1 MHTVTDAFNAACSA
15 PGREITSKVNF
26 NGTTDLSASEIQEIV
41 ITEQFGSSDGVTIG
55 AAFSSSCKV
64 TFYKQD
70 NLPLNGAYF
79 IPSAGIMV
87 GGEAQYVQK
96 GKYYIPSDGVED
108 SGKLWVTVTGYD
120 RMAGLTEDYM
130 PTITFPATPAQVL
143 ADVCKQASVTPPAVT
158 MPSIQI
164 AAPYTGTLRQQLG
177 WLAGLIGCNAKFDAT
192 GNLVFCWYTDGG
204 LTIGRDTQYMDGL
217 TLTTDDAFT
226 IHSLLTGTD
235 SNPISVGA
243 GKGITTINPYMT
255 AEVAETVFAKINGKT
270 MRPCTV
276 KWRGN
281 PAVEAGDIV
290 SVIGGSGENLTAYVM
305 ELKTQIKG
313 GMSADLTCYGPSDTD
328 YATPSPSEQKFKRMY
343 EDVVKS
349 FQDATQKIIGA
360 QGGYFEITYDKDGY
374 PTGWT
379 LRNTPTVEDNTK
391 MWIMSTG
398 GLGFSTDGGKTISKV
413 ALTMD
418 GTINGAALAIGS
430 VSQDAVSG
438 LSQKLIAIDG
448 KLESTI
454 SKTEAQK
461 IYATKTDL
469 ENIELTPGPPGPA
482 GADGKDGTNGTN
494 GLSVW
499 ITYHDDTTTPATPTG
514 NGTLNGWHTDL
525 TAAVVWMSQKVAASA
540 TAGAWGAPIRILGE
554 KGEQGIQGVPGEKG
568 DPGATGPQGEQG
580 IPGEKGDPGEQ
591 GPQGV
596 KGDTGATGPQ
606 GPQGVKGAD
615 GKTYFTWI
623 KYADS
628 PTSGMSDNPT
638 GKKYI
643 GIAYNKLTATE
654 STNYADY
661 TWSLIKG
668 DKGDK
673 GDKGATGDTGPQGE
687 QGEKG
692 ATGATGPRGPQGDK
706 GATGPQGEKG
716 ATGPTGPTGPQGEKG
731 ATGPQGVSVTAT
743 TVEYYLSASDTELSG
758 GSWQPTAP
766 AITDGKYLWG
776 RTKITYSN
784 GQTAYTGAYCIS
796 KAMTESA
803 EPVVSATRTAVTKL
817 TQDVDSFKATVSETY
832 TEKSNFNEFRQKA
845 ENDLTANSTAI
856 EQRYTEIK
864 AVEQQ
869 VLGVDGKVTDVQK
882 KVTETAGYIRTGKV
896 AEDESGNPIYGV
908 KIGQTDTAGNYNA
921 FAQFSAGR
929 ISFFDEA
936 GKEIS
941 HFAGKDF
948 FVDSGIIVQNLNLGG
963 YELRRNKGLGFKWIG
978 G

>member
-1 MHTVTDAFNAACSA
+1 MYAVTDAFNSACAA
-15 PGREITSKVNF
+15 PGREITSKILF
-26 NGTTDLSASEIQEIV
+26 NGTTELAASEVQEIS
-41 ITEQFGSSDGVTIG
+41 ITEQFGSSDGATIG
-55 AAFSSSCKV
+55 AAFSSQCKV
-64 TFYKQD
+64 VIYKQTPA
-70 NLPLNGAYF
+70 LPLSGGNFTPY
-79 IPSAGIMV
+79 AGIMV
-87 GGEAQYVQK
+87 DGAAQFVPK
-96 GKYYIPSDGVED
+96 GKFYIPSDGVED

-120 RMAGLTEDYM
+120 RMAGLTADYM
-130 PTITFPATPAQVL
+130 PTITFPATPTQVL
-143 ADVCKQASVTPPAVT
+143 ADVCKQANVTPPAVT

-164 AAPYTGTLRQQLG
+164 AAPYTGTLREQLG

-192 GNLVFCWYTDGG
+192 GNLVFCWYADGG
-204 LTIGRDTQYMDGL
+204 LTIDRDTQYMDGL

-235 SNPISVGA
+235 SNPISVGS

-255 AEVAETVFAKINGKT
+255 AEVAETVFAEINGKT

-290 SVIGGSGENLTAYVM
+290 SVIGGSGENLTVYVM

-343 EDVVKS
+343 DDVVKS

-360 QGGYFEITYDKDGY
+360 QGGYFEITYNKDGY

-448 KLESTI
+448 KFESTI

-461 IYATKTDL
+461 TYATKTDL

-482 GADGKDGTNGTN
+482 GADGKDGTNG
-494 GLSVW
+494 LSVW
-499 ITYHDDTTTPATPTG
+499 ITYHDNTTTPAAPTG

-540 TAGAWGAPIRILGE
+540 TTGTWGTPIRILGQD
-554 KGEQGIQGVPGEKG
+554 GQQGEKG
-568 DPGATGPQGEQG
+568 DPGKNGT
-580 IPGEKGDPGEQ
+580 
-591 GPQGV
+591 
-596 KGDTGATGPQ
+596 
-606 GPQGVKGAD
+606 D
-615 GKTYFTWI
+615 GK
-623 KYADS
+623 D
-628 PTSGMSDNPT
+628 
-638 GKKYI
+638 
-643 GIAYNKLTATE
+643 
-654 STNYADY
+654 
-661 TWSLIKG
+661 
-668 DKGDK
+668 
-673 GDKGATGDTGPQGE
+673 GA
-687 QGEKG
+687 
-692 ATGATGPRGPQGDK
+692 A
-706 GATGPQGEKG
+706 
-716 ATGPTGPTGPQGEKG
+716 
-731 ATGPQGVSVTAT
+731 GVSVTHT
-743 TVEYYLSASDTELSG
+743 DVEYYLSTSETELSG
-758 GSWQPTAP
+758 GTWQPAAP
-766 AITDGKYLWG
+766 TITDGTYLWG

-796 KAMTESA
+796 KAMAESA
-803 EPVVSATRTAVTKL
+803 EPIVSETRTAVTKL
-817 TQDVDSFKATVSETY
+817 TQDVNRFEATVSETY
-832 TEKSNFNEFRQKA
+832 IEKSDFNDFKQQTESDI
-845 ENDLTANSTAI
+845 NANSTAI
-856 EQRYTEIK
+856 EQRYSEIK
-864 AVEQQ
+864 DVEQK

-882 KVTETAGYIRTGKV
+882 QVTETAGYIRTGKV

-921 FAQFSAGR
+921 FAQFTAGR
-929 ISFFDEA
+929 ISFFDETE
-936 GKEIS
+936 KEIS

-948 FVDSGIIVQNLNLGG
+948 YIDSGIIVQNLNLGG

>member
-26 NGTTDLSASEIQEIV
+26 NGTTDLPASEIQEIV

-87 GGEAQYVQK
+87 GGEAQYLQK

-130 PTITFPATPAQVL
+130 PTITFPATPTQVL

-204 LTIGRDTQYMDGL
+204 FTVGRDTQYMDGL

-243 GKGITTINPYMT
+243 GKGITTINPYIT
-255 AEVAETVFAKINGKT
+255 AEVAETVFAEIDGKT

-313 GMSADLTCYGPSDTD
+313 GMSSDLTCYGPSDTD

-448 KLESTI
+448 KFESTI

-461 IYATKTDL
+461 TYATKTDL

-482 GADGKDGTNGTN
+482 GADGKDGTNG
-494 GLSVW
+494 LSVW
-499 ITYHDDTTTPATPTG
+499 ITYHDGTTTPAKPTG
-514 NGTLNGWHTDL
+514 DGTLNGWHTDL
-525 TAAVVWMSQKVAASA
+525 TDAVVWLSQKVAASA
-540 TAGAWGAPIRILGE
+540 SSGTWGTPVRI
-554 KGEQGIQGVPGEKG
+554 V
-568 DPGATGPQGEQG
+568 
-580 IPGEKGDPGEQ
+580 
-591 GPQGV
+591 
-596 KGDTGATGPQ
+596 
-606 GPQGVKGAD
+606 GAD
-615 GKTYFTWI
+615 GKPGT
-623 KYADS
+623 
-628 PTSGMSDNPT
+628 
-638 GKKYI
+638 
-643 GIAYNKLTATE
+643 
-654 STNYADY
+654 
-661 TWSLIKG
+661 KG
-668 DKGDK
+668 DD
-673 GDKGATGDTGPQGE
+673 
-687 QGEKG
+687 
-692 ATGATGPRGPQGDK
+692 
-706 GATGPQGEKG
+706 
-716 ATGPTGPTGPQGEKG
+716 
-731 ATGPQGVSVTAT
+731 GVSVTST
-743 TVEYYLSASDTELSG
+743 EVEYYLSTSDTELSG
-758 GSWQPTAP
+758 GTWQSTAP
-766 AITDGKYLWG
+766 AITDGKYLWS

-803 EPVVSATRTAVTKL
+803 EPIVSETRTAVTKL
-817 TQDVDSFKATVSETY
+817 TQDVDRFKATVAETY
-832 TEKSNFNEFRQKA
+832 TEKSNFNEFRQKT
-845 ENDLTANSTAI
+845 ESDLTANSTAI

-864 AVEQQ
+864 TVEQK

-921 FAQFSAGR
+921 FAQFTAGR

-936 GKEIS
+936 GHEIS
-941 HFAGKDF
+941 HFAGQDF
-948 FVDSGIIVQNLNLGG
+948 FIDSGIIVQNLNLGG

>member
-15 PGREITSKVNF
+15 PGREITSKILF
-26 NGTTDLSASEIQEIV
+26 NGTTELAASEVQEIS
-41 ITEQFGSSDGVTIG
+41 ITEQFGSSDGATIG
-55 AAFSSSCKV
+55 AAFSSQCKV
-64 TFYKQD
+64 VIYKQTPALQLSGG
-70 NLPLNGAYF
+70 NF
-79 IPSAGIMV
+79 TPSVGIMV

-96 GKYYIPSDGVED
+96 GKFYIPSDGVEKTGD
-108 SGKLWVTVTGYD
+108 LWLTITGYD

-143 ADVCKQASVTPPAVT
+143 ADVCKQASVAPPAVT

-204 LTIGRDTQYMDGL
+204 LTIDRDTQYMDGL

-243 GKGITTINPYMT
+243 GKGITTINPYIT
-255 AEVAETVFAKINGKT
+255 AEVAETVFAKIDGKT

-281 PAVEAGDIV
+281 PAVEAGDII
-290 SVIGGSGENLTAYVM
+290 SVTGGSGENLTAYVM

-391 MWIMSTG
+391 MWIMSIG
-398 GLGFSTDGGKTISKV
+398 GLGFSKDGGKTISKV

-448 KLESTI
+448 KFESTI

-461 IYATKTDL
+461 TYATKTDL

-499 ITYHDDTTTPATPTG
+499 ITYHDGTTTPAKPTG

-540 TAGAWGAPIRILGE
+540 TAGAWGAPIRILGQD
-554 KGEQGIQGVPGEKG
+554 GQQGEKG
-568 DPGATGPQGEQG
+568 DPGKNGT
-580 IPGEKGDPGEQ
+580 
-591 GPQGV
+591 
-596 KGDTGATGPQ
+596 
-606 GPQGVKGAD
+606 D
-615 GKTYFTWI
+615 GK
-623 KYADS
+623 D
-628 PTSGMSDNPT
+628 
-638 GKKYI
+638 
-643 GIAYNKLTATE
+643 
-654 STNYADY
+654 
-661 TWSLIKG
+661 
-668 DKGDK
+668 
-673 GDKGATGDTGPQGE
+673 GA
-687 QGEKG
+687 
-692 ATGATGPRGPQGDK
+692 A
-706 GATGPQGEKG
+706 
-716 ATGPTGPTGPQGEKG
+716 
-731 ATGPQGVSVTAT
+731 GVSVTNT
-743 TVEYYLSASDTELSG
+743 DVEYYLSTSETELSG
-758 GSWQPTAP
+758 GTWQSTAP
-766 AITDGKYLWG
+766 AITDGKYLWS

-784 GQTAYTGAYCIS
+784 GKTAYTGAYCIS

-803 EPVVSATRTAVTKL
+803 EPIVSETRTAVTKL

-832 TEKSNFNEFRQKA
+832 TEKSNFNEFRQKT
-845 ENDLTANSTAI
+845 ESDLTANSTAI
-856 EQRYTEIK
+856 EQRYAEIK
-864 AVEQQ
+864 TVEQQ

-921 FAQFSAGR
+921 FAQFTAGR
-929 ISFFDEA
+929 ISFFDET

-948 FVDSGIIVQNLNLGG
+948 YIDSGIIVQNLNLGG

>member
-26 NGTTDLSASEIQEIV
+26 NGTTDLPASEIQEIV
-41 ITEQFGSSDGVTIG
+41 VTEQFGSSDGVTIG

-70 NLPLNGAYF
+70 NLLLNGAYF
-79 IPSAGIMV
+79 IPSVGIMV

-130 PTITFPATPAQVL
+130 PTITFPATPTQVL
-143 ADVCKQASVTPPAVT
+143 ADVCKQAGVTPPAVT

-192 GNLVFCWYTDGG
+192 GNLVFCWYADGG

-243 GKGITTINPYMT
+243 GKGITTINPYIT
-255 AEVAETVFAKINGKT
+255 AEVAETVFAEIDGKT

-313 GMSADLTCYGPSDTD
+313 GMSSDLTCYGPSDTD

-448 KLESTI
+448 KFESTI

-461 IYATKTDL
+461 TYATKTDL

-482 GADGKDGTNGTN
+482 GADGKDGTNG
-494 GLSVW
+494 LSVW
-499 ITYHDDTTTPATPTG
+499 ITYHDGTTTPAKPTG
-514 NGTLNGWHTDL
+514 DGTLNGWHTDL
-525 TAAVVWMSQKVAASA
+525 TDAVVWLSQKVAASA
-540 TAGAWGAPIRILGE
+540 SSGTWGTPVRI
-554 KGEQGIQGVPGEKG
+554 V
-568 DPGATGPQGEQG
+568 
-580 IPGEKGDPGEQ
+580 
-591 GPQGV
+591 
-596 KGDTGATGPQ
+596 
-606 GPQGVKGAD
+606 GAD
-615 GKTYFTWI
+615 GKPGT
-623 KYADS
+623 
-628 PTSGMSDNPT
+628 
-638 GKKYI
+638 
-643 GIAYNKLTATE
+643 
-654 STNYADY
+654 
-661 TWSLIKG
+661 KG
-668 DKGDK
+668 DD
-673 GDKGATGDTGPQGE
+673 
-687 QGEKG
+687 
-692 ATGATGPRGPQGDK
+692 
-706 GATGPQGEKG
+706 
-716 ATGPTGPTGPQGEKG
+716 
-731 ATGPQGVSVTAT
+731 GVSVTST
-743 TVEYYLSASDTELSG
+743 EVEYYLSTSDTELSG
-758 GSWQPTAP
+758 GTWQSTAP
-766 AITDGKYLWG
+766 AITDGKYLWS

-803 EPVVSATRTAVTKL
+803 EPIVSETRTAVTKL

-832 TEKSNFNEFRQKA
+832 TEKSNFNEFRQKT
-845 ENDLTANSTAI
+845 ESDLTANSTAI

-864 AVEQQ
+864 TVEQQ

-921 FAQFSAGR
+921 FAQFTAGR
-929 ISFFDEA
+929 ISFFDET

-948 FVDSGIIVQNLNLGG
+948 YIDSGIIVQNLNLGG

>member
-26 NGTTDLSASEIQEIV
+26 NGTTDLPASEIQEIV
-41 ITEQFGSSDGVTIG
+41 VTEQFGSSDGVTIG

-79 IPSAGIMV
+79 IPSVGIIM

-192 GNLVFCWYTDGG
+192 GNLVFCWYADGG
-204 LTIGRDTQYMDGL
+204 LTIGRDAQYMDGL

-281 PAVEAGDIV
+281 PAVEAGDII
-290 SVIGGSGENLTAYVM
+290 SVTGGSGENLTAYVM

-343 EDVVKS
+343 DDVVKS

-360 QGGYFEITYDKDGY
+360 QGGYFEITYNKDGY

-448 KLESTI
+448 KFESTI

-461 IYATKTDL
+461 TYATKTDL

-499 ITYHDDTTTPATPTG
+499 ITYHDGTATPAAPTG
-514 NGTLNGWHTDL
+514 DGTKNGWHTNL
-525 TAAVVWMSQKVAASA
+525 TDAVVWLSQKVAASA
-540 TAGAWGAPIRILGE
+540 SSGTWGTPVRI
-554 KGEQGIQGVPGEKG
+554 V
-568 DPGATGPQGEQG
+568 
-580 IPGEKGDPGEQ
+580 
-591 GPQGV
+591 
-596 KGDTGATGPQ
+596 
-606 GPQGVKGAD
+606 GAD
-615 GKTYFTWI
+615 GKPGT
-623 KYADS
+623 
-628 PTSGMSDNPT
+628 
-638 GKKYI
+638 
-643 GIAYNKLTATE
+643 
-654 STNYADY
+654 
-661 TWSLIKG
+661 KG
-668 DKGDK
+668 DD
-673 GDKGATGDTGPQGE
+673 
-687 QGEKG
+687 
-692 ATGATGPRGPQGDK
+692 
-706 GATGPQGEKG
+706 
-716 ATGPTGPTGPQGEKG
+716 
-731 ATGPQGVSVTAT
+731 GVSVTHT
-743 TVEYYLSASDTELSG
+743 DVEYYLSTSETEISG
-758 GSWQPTAP
+758 GTWQSTAP

-803 EPVVSATRTAVTKL
+803 EPIVSETRTAVTKL

-832 TEKSNFNEFRQKA
+832 TEKSNFNEFKQKT
-845 ENDLTANSTAI
+845 ESDLTANSTAI
-856 EQRYTEIK
+856 EQRYSEIK
-864 AVEQQ
+864 DVEQK

-882 KVTETAGYIRTGKV
+882 QVTETAGYIRTGKV

-921 FAQFSAGR
+921 FAQFTAGR
-929 ISFFDEA
+929 ISFFDETE
-936 GKEIS
+936 KEIS

-948 FVDSGIIVQNLNLGG
+948 YIDSGIIVQNLNLGG

>member
-26 NGTTDLSASEIQEIV
+26 NGTTDLPASEIQEIV
-41 ITEQFGSSDGVTIG
+41 VTEQFGSSDGVTIG

-192 GNLVFCWYTDGG
+192 GNLVFCWYADSG
-204 LTIGRDTQYMDGL
+204 LTIDRDTQYMDGL

-255 AEVAETVFAKINGKT
+255 AEVAETVFAKIDGKT

-379 LRNTPTVEDNTK
+379 LRNTPTVEDNSK
-391 MWIMSTG
+391 MWIMSIG
-398 GLGFSTDGGKTISKV
+398 GLGFSKDGGKTISNV

-418 GTINGAALAIGS
+418 GTINGGALAVGS
-430 VSQDAVSG
+430 VKQDAVSG
-438 LSQKLIAIDG
+438 LSQKLIAIDE
-448 KLESTI
+448 KFESTI

-461 IYATKTDL
+461 TYATKTDL

-499 ITYHDDTTTPATPTG
+499 ITYHDGTTTPAKPTG
-514 NGTLNGWHTDL
+514 DGTLNGWHTDL
-525 TAAVVWMSQKVAASA
+525 TDAVVWLSQKVAASA
-540 TAGAWGAPIRILGE
+540 SSGTWGTPVRIVGSDGKPGA
-554 KGEQGIQGVPGEKG
+554 KG
-568 DPGATGPQGEQG
+568 D
-580 IPGEKGDPGEQ
+580 D
-591 GPQGV
+591 
-596 KGDTGATGPQ
+596 
-606 GPQGVKGAD
+606 
-615 GKTYFTWI
+615 
-623 KYADS
+623 
-628 PTSGMSDNPT
+628 
-638 GKKYI
+638 
-643 GIAYNKLTATE
+643 
-654 STNYADY
+654 
-661 TWSLIKG
+661 
-668 DKGDK
+668 
-673 GDKGATGDTGPQGE
+673 
-687 QGEKG
+687 
-692 ATGATGPRGPQGDK
+692 
-706 GATGPQGEKG
+706 
-716 ATGPTGPTGPQGEKG
+716 
-731 ATGPQGVSVTAT
+731 GVSVTST
-743 TVEYYLSASDTELSG
+743 EVEYYLSTSETELSG
-758 GSWQPTAP
+758 GTWQSTAP
-766 AITDGKYLWG
+766 TITDGTYLWS

-803 EPVVSATRTAVTKL
+803 KPQIDQLSQTTHQQITDLQQNVNSIILSALENYVQTGDFGSYKEEVSTKL
-817 TQDVDSFKATVSETY
+817 SV
-832 TEKSNFNEFRQKA
+832 
-845 ENDLTANSTAI
+845 LTD
-856 EQRYTEIK
+856 Q
-864 AVEQQ
+864 
-869 VLGVDGKVTDVQK
+869 LGIDIT
-882 KVTETAGYIRTGKV
+882 KVTERIDKVDGDLQSKYSEITKAFRFTDEGLFIGETGNEILLRLDNDVLQFVRNNTPELQITAEGVEAARIKV
-896 AEDESGNPIYGV
+896 STLIIGNVIHAADENG
-908 KIGQTDTAGNYNA
+908 
-921 FAQFSAGR
+921 
-929 ISFFDEA
+929 DE
-936 GKEIS
+936 
-941 HFAGKDF
+941 
-948 FVDSGIIVQNLNLGG
+948 IV
-963 YELRRNKGLGFKWIG
+963 Y
-978 G
+978 

>member
-26 NGTTDLSASEIQEIV
+26 NGTTDLPASEIQEIV

-79 IPSAGIMV
+79 IPSVGIMV

-192 GNLVFCWYTDGG
+192 GNLVFCWYADSG
-204 LTIGRDTQYMDGL
+204 LTIDRDTQYMDGL
-217 TLTTDDAFT
+217 TLTTEDAFT

-255 AEVAETVFAKINGKT
+255 AEVAETVFAEINGKT

-360 QGGYFEITYDKDGY
+360 RGGYFEITYDKDGY

-391 MWIMSTG
+391 MWIMSIG
-398 GLGFSTDGGKTISKV
+398 GLGFSKDGGKTISKV

-438 LSQKLIAIDG
+438 LSQKFIAIDG
-448 KLESTI
+448 KFESTI

-461 IYATKTDL
+461 TYATKTDL

-499 ITYHDDTTTPATPTG
+499 ITYHDGTTTPAKPTG

-525 TAAVVWMSQKVAASA
+525 TDAVVWMSQKVAASA

-606 GPQGVKGAD
+606 GEQ
-615 GKTYFTWI
+615 
-623 KYADS
+623 
-628 PTSGMSDNPT
+628 
-638 GKKYI
+638 
-643 GIAYNKLTATE
+643 
-654 STNYADY
+654 
-661 TWSLIKG
+661 
-668 DKGDK
+668 
-673 GDKGATGDTGPQGE
+673 GPQGNP
-687 QGEKG
+687 GAKG
-692 ATGATGPRGPQGDK
+692 DPGKDGTNGKDGSPGATGPQGPQGDK
-706 GATGPQGEKG
+706 GATGP
-716 ATGPTGPTGPQGEKG
+716 
-731 ATGPQGVSVTAT
+731 TGPQGVSVTST
-743 TVEYYLSASDTELSG
+743 TVEYYLSTSETELSG
-758 GSWQPTAP
+758 GTWQSTAP

-803 EPVVSATRTAVTKL
+803 EPIVSETRTAVTKL
-817 TQDVDSFKATVSETY
+817 TQDVDSFKATVSDTY
-832 TEKSNFNEFRQKA
+832 TEKSNFNEFRQKT
-845 ENDLTANSTAI
+845 ESDLTANSTAI

-869 VLGVDGKVTDVQK
+869 VLGVDGKATDVQK

-921 FAQFSAGR
+921 FAQFTAGR
-929 ISFFDEA
+929 ISFFDET

-948 FVDSGIIVQNLNLGG
+948 YIDSGIIVQNLNLGG

>member
-26 NGTTDLSASEIQEIV
+26 NGTTDLPASEIQEIV
-41 ITEQFGSSDGVTIG
+41 VTEQFGSSDGVTIG

-79 IPSAGIMV
+79 IPSVGIMV

-120 RMAGLTEDYM
+120 RMAGLTKDYM

-164 AAPYTGTLRQQLG
+164 TAPYTGTLRQQLG

-217 TLTTDDAFT
+217 KLTTDDAFT

-255 AEVAETVFAKINGKT
+255 AEVAETVFAKIDGKT

-343 EDVVKS
+343 DDVVKS

-360 QGGYFEITYDKDGY
+360 QGGYFEITYNKDGY

-413 ALTMD
+413 ALTMN
-418 GTINGAALAIGS
+418 GTINGEALAIGS

-448 KLESTI
+448 KFESTI

-461 IYATKTDL
+461 TYATKTDL

-482 GADGKDGTNGTN
+482 GADGKDGTNG
-494 GLSVW
+494 LSVW
-499 ITYHDDTTTPATPTG
+499 ITYHDGTATPAAPTG
-514 NGTLNGWHTDL
+514 DGTKNGWHTNL
-525 TAAVVWMSQKVAASA
+525 TDAVVWLSQKVAASA
-540 TAGAWGAPIRILGE
+540 GSGTWGTPVRI
-554 KGEQGIQGVPGEKG
+554 V
-568 DPGATGPQGEQG
+568 
-580 IPGEKGDPGEQ
+580 
-591 GPQGV
+591 
-596 KGDTGATGPQ
+596 
-606 GPQGVKGAD
+606 GAD
-615 GKTYFTWI
+615 GKPGT
-623 KYADS
+623 
-628 PTSGMSDNPT
+628 
-638 GKKYI
+638 
-643 GIAYNKLTATE
+643 
-654 STNYADY
+654 
-661 TWSLIKG
+661 KG
-668 DKGDK
+668 DD
-673 GDKGATGDTGPQGE
+673 
-687 QGEKG
+687 
-692 ATGATGPRGPQGDK
+692 
-706 GATGPQGEKG
+706 
-716 ATGPTGPTGPQGEKG
+716 
-731 ATGPQGVSVTAT
+731 GVSVTNT
-743 TVEYYLSASDTELSG
+743 DVEYYLSTSETELSG
-758 GSWQPTAP
+758 GTWQANAP
-766 AITDGKYLWG
+766 EITDGTYLWG

-796 KAMTESA
+796 KAMADSA
-803 EPVVSATRTAVTKL
+803 KPQIDQVVQTTR
-817 TQDVDSFKATVSETY
+817 
-832 TEKSNFNEFRQKA
+832 
-845 ENDLTANSTAI
+845 
-856 EQRYTEIK
+856 
-864 AVEQQ
+864 QQ
-869 VLGVDGKVTDVQK
+869 ITDVQQNVNSIILSALENYVK
-882 KVTETAGYIRTGKV
+882 TGDFGSYKEEVSSQLSLLSNQLTLKFDKATADITKVNGDLQGKYESITKSFNFDIENGLVIGET
-896 AEDESGNPIYGV
+896 GNPVYLQLNNDILQFVRNNTPELWITADGVVTNRINTDALVIGNVIFQKDDVGDVTIY
-908 KIGQTDTAGNYNA
+908 
-921 FAQFSAGR
+921 
-929 ISFFDEA
+929 
-936 GKEIS
+936 
-941 HFAGKDF
+941 
-948 FVDSGIIVQNLNLGG
+948 
-963 YELRRNKGLGFKWIG
+963 
-978 G
+978 